1 VRTRAEEGG
10 GRPWRTAHAHRCA
23 RLLAGSYGEPWHWI
37 NSISKNPCAP
47 GYVHEGA
54 LPNFIHFFGGYEVD
68 KLNFHKARKRHL
80 CCAERARHSRPRAQR
95 HVPTDIL
102 HCNAPLLKEPTP
114 GLWGMERPLKD
125 RQVGPAR
132 EQELVPNDSAPA
144 QSAWMLCNIIPRV
157 NAMVREWKTRHC
169 PQGMATTPL
178 DRWTVMH
185 GDLGCGNTPRCW
197 HFASVEYANGTRTHY
212 SLQP

>member
-1 VRTRAEEGG
+1 V
-10 GRPWRTAHAHRCA
+10 CV
-23 RLLAGSYGEPWHWI
+23 LAGSYGEPWHWI

-47 GYVHEGA
+47 DYVHEGA

-68 KLNFHKARKRHL
+68 KLNFHKARKRCL
-80 CCAERARHSRPRAQR
+80 CCAERARHTRPARAATRAHRHSPLQR
-95 HVPTDIL
+95 AAAQGAHTQPVGHGAPAEGPTGRVRSLGVQEHVPY
-102 HCNAPLLKEPTP
+102 
-114 GLWGMERPLKD
+114 
-125 RQVGPAR
+125 
-132 EQELVPNDSAPA
+132 DSAPA